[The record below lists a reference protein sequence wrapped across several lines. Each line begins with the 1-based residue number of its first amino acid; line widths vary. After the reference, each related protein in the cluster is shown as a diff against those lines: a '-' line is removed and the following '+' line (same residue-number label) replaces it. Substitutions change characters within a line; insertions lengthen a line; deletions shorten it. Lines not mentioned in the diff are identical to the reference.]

1 LLRGPWRGGARLPK
15 ALASAGAVCDSADVD
30 AYSDRNQEW
39 WDERAAAHAAGRHYN
54 LAEFETGPAYLS
66 PDVALDRPL
75 LADLAGAVGIHLQCH
90 IGADTVSLA
99 RLGATMTGLDYSSA
113 AIEQARALAE
123 RTGTPARFVHS
134 DVYAALDV
142 VPPHSFDLVYSSL
155 GSLAYLPSIARWA
168 EVVAGLLRP
177 GGRLHVRETHPVVWA
192 LGQGRDE
199 DGNELV
205 LHGAYFE
212 TDVPVHFDRPDTYAS
227 TDQGFAAVDS
237 FEWNHGLGEIVT
249 ALLAAGLRLT
259 HLVEY
264 DTAPVRSFPGME
276 RVGEHEFRLVE
287 APERLPLTYTLQAVA
302 PP

>member
-1 LLRGPWRGGARLPK
+1 LAGSLCDRG
-15 ALASAGAVCDSADVD
+15 DVD
-30 AYSDRNQEW
+30 GYSDRNRNW
-39 WDERAAAHAAGRHYN
+39 WDQRAAAHAAGPHYN
-54 LAEFETGPAYLS
+54 LAEFASDAAYLS
-66 PDVALDRPL
+66 PDVRLDRPL
-75 LADLAGAVGIHLQCH
+75 LGDLDGVNGVHLQCH
-90 IGADTVSLA
+90 IGTDTVSLA
-99 RLGATMTGLDYSSA
+99 RLGATMTGIDYSSA

-123 RTGTPARFVHS
+123 RTRTPVRFVRS

-142 VPPHSFDLVYSSL
+142 VRPHSFDLVYSSL

-192 LGQGRDE
+192 LGQGRDS
-199 DGNELV
+199 DGDQLV

-212 TDVPVHFDRPDTYAS
+212 AGMPVHFDRPDTYAS
-227 TDQGFAAVDS
+227 SDRDFATADS

-249 ALLAAGLRLT
+249 GLLAAGLRLT

-276 RVGEHEFRLVE
+276 RVGEHEFRLVDR
-287 APERLPLTYTLQAVA
+287 PERLPLTYTLQAVLPDEHQRGA
-302 PP
+302 G